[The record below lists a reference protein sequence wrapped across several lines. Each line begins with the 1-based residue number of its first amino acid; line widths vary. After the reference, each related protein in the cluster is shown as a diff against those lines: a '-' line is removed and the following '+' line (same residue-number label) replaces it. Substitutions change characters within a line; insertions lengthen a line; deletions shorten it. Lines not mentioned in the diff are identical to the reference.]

1 MIWSDGL
8 KNRRNSSK
16 NIDQRKEMINNLIF
30 NFFSKLYYAVN
41 ELQQCEIQNKNNFY
55 EPVLVLENYY

>member
-8 KNRRNSSK
+8 KNTRNSSK
-16 NIDQRKEMINNLIF
+16 NIDQWKEMINNLIF

-41 ELQQCEIQNKNNFY
+41 ELQQYEIQNKNNFY
-55 EPVLVLENYY
+55 EPVLILKNYY